1 MVNIFPC
8 PATVK
13 DESWAKRTSEG
24 YFTKYT
30 PRDNFRV
37 RKSLTSGFQPDVE
50 LQRQEIISSKPI
62 GYSEPIAIP
71 VKKEQIKKEQRVIGG
86 IQITPDLEQLADM
99 IEASRKILSL
109 EDDWDGE
116 GSPGYEEDTWL
127 RAIKGLLKAAPLYFQ
142 TQVGILRV
150 PTIYNGPEG
159 SIDILW
165 ETADHRLLINVPK
178 DTGKPASY
186 YGYNSCGE
194 LKGTFETSDIN
205 RWLMLMMW

>member
-1 MVNIFPC
+1 M
-8 PATVK
+8 
-13 DESWAKRTSEG
+13 
-24 YFTKYT
+24 
-30 PRDNFRV
+30 
-37 RKSLTSGFQPDVE
+37 
-50 LQRQEIISSKPI
+50 
-62 GYSEPIAIP
+62 
-71 VKKEQIKKEQRVIGG
+71 
-86 IQITPDLEQLADM
+86 
-99 IEASRKILSL
+99 
-109 EDDWDGE
+109 
-116 GSPGYEEDTWL
+116 
-127 RAIKGLLKAAPLYFQ
+127 
-142 TQVGILRV
+142 